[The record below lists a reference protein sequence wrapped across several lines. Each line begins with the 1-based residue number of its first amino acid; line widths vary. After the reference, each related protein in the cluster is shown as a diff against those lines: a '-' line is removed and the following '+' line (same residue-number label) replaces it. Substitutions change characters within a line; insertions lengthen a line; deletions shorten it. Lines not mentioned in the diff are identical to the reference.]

1 VGGGGHSRLILEAA
15 PDVQV
20 AAVDRDEQASQ
31 QPRTIWA
38 NGDRVQFFLSNF
50 ADYEPD
56 NVSFDGVVADL
67 GVSSYHLDASER
79 GFSFRKLSWAR
90 YANGWAA
97 IVDCS

>member
-1 VGGGGHSRLILEAA
+1 LAVRPGGHYLDATVGGGGHSRLILEAA

-20 AAVDRDEQASQ
+20 TAVDRDEQA
-31 QPRTIWA
+31 IA
-38 NGDRVQFFLSNF
+38 AAKHLGKYGDRVQFFLSNF

-79 GFSFRKLSWAR
+79 GFSFRNSA
-90 YANGWAA
+90 
-97 IVDCS
+97 S